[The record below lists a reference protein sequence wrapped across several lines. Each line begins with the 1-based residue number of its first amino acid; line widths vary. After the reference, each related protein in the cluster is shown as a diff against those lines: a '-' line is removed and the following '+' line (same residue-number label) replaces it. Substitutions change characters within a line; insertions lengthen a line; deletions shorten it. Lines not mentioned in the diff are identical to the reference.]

1 MNEKGPTDLEAILD
15 RIVEAADRDQV
26 SVEMILDAVGR
37 RSFGPILLLAG
48 LVTLAPIIGD
58 IPGVPTMM
66 GVLVLLTGGQLLLG
80 RRSFWL
86 PRELLDR
93 SLADDKVHRAVS
105 WLRRPARWIDRI
117 LRPRLPMF
125 VRGAATHVIALI
137 CIAIALVMPPMELV
151 PFSANGAGFALTVFG
166 LALIGRDGLLAL
178 VAGVVTVGTFW
189 VVFSALL

>member
-1 MNEKGPTDLEAILD
+1 MNENDPTDLEGVLD

-26 SVEMILDAVGR
+26 SVEMVLDAVGR

-58 IPGVPTMM
+58 IPGVPTIM
-66 GVLVLLTGGQLLLG
+66 GVLVLLTGGQLLVG

-86 PRELLDR
+86 PRALLTR
-93 SLADDKVHRAVS
+93 SLAGDKVHRAVS
-105 WLRRPARWIDRI
+105 WLRRPAHWIDSI
-117 LRPRLPMF
+117 IRPRLPMF
-125 VRGAATHVIALI
+125 VRGAAIHVIAVI
-137 CIAIALVMPPMELV
+137 CIAIALAMPPMELV
-151 PFSANGAGFALTVFG
+151 PFSANGAGFALAVFG

-178 VAGVVTVGTFW
+178 VASAVTVGTFW

>member
-86 PRELLDR
+86 PRALLDR

>member
-1 MNEKGPTDLEAILD
+1 MNENEPTDLEAILD

-58 IPGVPTMM
+58 IPGVPAMM

-80 RRSFWL
+80 WRSFWL
-86 PRELLDR
+86 PRALLDR

-117 LRPRLPMF
+117 IRPRLPIF